1 MRAVLFQGKGQVA
14 VGEVPKPT
22 LKDPGDVLVRIT
34 LAAICGSDLHIYH
47 GAIPMLPGS
56 SLGHEF
62 VGVVEAVGEG
72 VQSLK
77 PGDRVVGPFHVA
89 CGACRACRRGEFNL
103 CEKRGVY
110 GYGPLMGNLPGA
122 QAEWLLVPYGDVN
135 LRKLPEKLSEERA
148 IFAGDILS
156 TAFGGLVQGGLRPG
170 ERVAV
175 IGAGPVGLMAVESA
189 WVLGASKVLV
199 LDRVKDRLEMAEAIG
214 AIPIHVE
221 RENPKRRV
229 LEETQDEGADL
240 VVEAVG
246 GEATVALAFELVRPG
261 GRISALGVTTTTTF
275 PFPLNSALVRDLT
288 FRIGLA
294 NVHRYIDQVLAL
306 LEADR
311 LKPERVISHVLPLEE
326 APRGYELFDRKE
338 ARKVLLKVG

>member
-1 MRAVLFQGKGQVA
+1 MRAILFQGKGQVA

-189 WVLGASKVLV
+189 LALGASKVLV

>member
-14 VGEVPKPT
+14 LGEVPKPT
-22 LKDPGDVLVRIT
+22 LKAPGDVLVRVT
-34 LAAICGSDLHIYH
+34 LAAICGSDLHLYH
-47 GAIPMLPGS
+47 GALPMLPGS

-62 VGVVEAVGEG
+62 VGVVEEVGEG
-72 VQSLK
+72 VQSLR

-89 CGACRACRRGEFNL
+89 CGACRACRRGEYNL
-103 CEKRGVY
+103 CERRGVY

-135 LRKLPEKLSEERA
+135 LRKLPPGLPEERA

-156 TAFGGLVQGGLRPG
+156 TAFGGLVQGRLKPG

-175 IGAGPVGLMAVESA
+175 IGAGPLGLMAVESA
-189 WVLGASKVLV
+189 WVLGASKVLA
-199 LDRVKDRLEMAEAIG
+199 LDRVESRLRMAESLG

-229 LEETQDEGADL
+229 LEETEDEGADL

-246 GEATVALAFELVRPG
+246 GEATVALALDLVRPG
-261 GRISALGVTTTTTF
+261 GRVSALGVTTASSF
-275 PFPLNSALVRDLT
+275 PFPLSSALVRDLT

-294 NVHRYIDQVLAL
+294 NVHRHIDPVLAL
-306 LEADR
+306 LGEGR
-311 LKPERVISHVLPLEE
+311 LRPERVVSHVLPLEE

-338 ARKVLLKVG
+338 AQKVLLKVG

>member
-1 MRAVLFQGKGQVA
+1 MRAILFQGKGQVA

-189 WVLGASKVLV
+189 LALGASKVLV

-294 NVHRYIDQVLAL
+294 NVHHYIDQVLAL